1 MATIKVKFLPSESA
15 EKEGMIYY
23 QIIHE
28 RKTRRI
34 LTSYYVF
41 PNEWNRKERIAKVDK
56 AKPRRSYIY
65 AIRDRI
71 RWDLDRFARITRKL
85 DNEKKEYTCIDIVTE
100 FERHAMEYEI
110 LQYVESKRAV

>member
-28 RKTRRI
+28 RKIRKI

-71 RWDLDRFARITRKL
+71 RWDLDRSARITRKL
-85 DNEKKEYTCIDIVTE
+85 DNEKNGIYLHRRYCF
-100 FERHAMEYEI
+100 FEC
-110 LQYVESKRAV
+110 V

>member
-28 RKTRRI
+28 RKIRKI

-71 RWDLDRFARITRKL
+71 RWDLDQSARITRKL
-85 DNEKKEYTCIDIVTE
+85 DNEKNGIYRIDIVTE

-110 LQYVESKRAV
+110 LQYVKSKRAV

>member
-28 RKTRRI
+28 RKIRKI

-41 PNEWNRKERIAKVDK
+41 PLV
-56 AKPRRSYIY
+56 S
-65 AIRDRI
+65 
-71 RWDLDRFARITRKL
+71 L
-85 DNEKKEYTCIDIVTE
+85 KKC
-100 FERHAMEYEI
+100 
-110 LQYVESKRAV
+110 